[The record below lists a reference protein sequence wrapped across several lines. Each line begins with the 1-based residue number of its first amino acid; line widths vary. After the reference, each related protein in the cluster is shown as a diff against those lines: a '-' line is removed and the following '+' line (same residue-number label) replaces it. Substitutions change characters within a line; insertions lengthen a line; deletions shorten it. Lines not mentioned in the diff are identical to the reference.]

1 MAGSDLVLVSPSY
14 TRSVSKPGVGVARV
28 DARFFLER
36 KLRIRYITSPRGVAV
51 ANANLLTRQRPIR
64 RALFMAIALSSS
76 LPAPSSFLSP
86 SSLSLSSC
94 LLQGS
99 REKEILV
106 ENDLASLPL

>member
-64 RALFMAIALSSS
+64 RALFMALAYHRLSRLRRRSY
-76 LPAPSSFLSP
+76 LLRLY
-86 SSLSLSSC
+86 LSL
-94 LLQGS
+94 
-99 REKEILV
+99 
-106 ENDLASLPL
+106 LACCKAAERKRY